1 MVLGCKSM
9 FDFSKWED

>member
-9 FDFSKWED
+9 FSVS